1 MLTALLDLIPKP
13 LLLALIAALLAMS
26 GWLKVENLN
35 LTTSLAKE
43 QTHAAELV
51 TTIAESDARAQ
62 RQKADNERAARAAE
76 QARAQREK
84 TLLADA
90 ASVRDELGRL
100 RASLSS
106 AGTGLRVHPTD
117 SNAGPIPVSTDTE
130 LLLDCAARYADLGEK
145 ADRHLIDLQTLMAAW
160 PK

>member
-1 MLTALLDLIPKP
+1 MSLLLDLIPKP
-13 LLLALIAALLAMS
+13 ILLALIAALLALS
-26 GWLKVENLN
+26 CWLKVENLT

-51 TTIAESDARAQ
+51 TTIAETDAKAQ
-62 RQKADNERAARAAE
+62 RQKADNERSARAAE

-90 ASVRDELGRL
+90 ASVRDELNKL
-100 RASLSS
+100 RTSLSS
-106 AGTGLRVHPTD
+106 AGTGLRADPAHLYANPDTT
-117 SNAGPIPVSTDTE
+117 ATVSE
-130 LLLDCAARYADLGEK
+130 LLVNCASRYAELGEA
-145 ADRHLIDLQTLMAAW
+145 ADRHVSDLQTLMAAW

>member
-1 MLTALLDLIPKP
+1 MSLLLDLIPKP
-13 LLLALIAALLAMS
+13 LLLAAIAALLALS

-51 TTIAESDARAQ
+51 STIAESDAKAQ
-62 RQKADNERAARAAE
+62 RQAADHERAARAAE
-76 QARAQREK
+76 QARSKREK

-106 AGTGLRVHPTD
+106 SGTGLRADPAHFYASP
-117 SNAGPIPVSTDTE
+117 DTTASVAE
-130 LLLDCAARYADLGEK
+130 LLVNCASRYSELGEA
-145 ADRHLIDLQTLMAAW
+145 ADRHVSDLQTLMAAW

>member
-13 LLLALIAALLAMS
+13 ILLALIAALLALS

-51 TTIAESDARAQ
+51 TTIAETDAKAQ
-62 RQKADNERAARAAE
+62 RQKADNERSARAAE

-90 ASVRDELGRL
+90 ASVRDELNKL
-100 RASLSS
+100 RTSLSS
-106 AGTGLRVHPTD
+106 AGLRADPARLYA
-117 SNAGPIPVSTDTE
+117 SPDTTASVAE
-130 LLLDCAARYADLGEK
+130 LLVNCASRYAELGEA
-145 ADRHLIDLQTLMAAW
+145 ADRHVSDLQTLMAAW